1 MGEGCSPLSLL
12 SLSLLLSPVE
22 ALPQEAL
29 KEMMANL
36 FKFMLL
42 KYCAKE
48 LNSKTEILNMIL
60 MDNQDHIPVVFHKA
74 AQCLQLVF
82 GMAVKE
88 VYPREHIYIL
98 VPTLGLTEWWAE
110 PAKGRAPAAGP
121 QPDHPKWRLHP

>member
-1 MGEGCSPLSLL
+1 M
-12 SLSLLLSPVE
+12 E

-36 FKFMLL
+36 LKYLLL

-48 LNSKTEILNMIL
+48 LNPKIEILNMIL
-60 MDNQDHIPVVFHKA
+60 TDNQDHIPVVFCKA

-82 GMAVKE
+82 VMAVKE
-88 VYPREHIYIL
+88 VYIREHIYIL
-98 VPTLGLTEWWAE
+98 VLTLGLTEWWAE
-110 PAKGRAPAAGP
+110 PAQGWAPGAGP